1 MRQTKSLSNSAILVL
16 IMLIMNGSKIVDP
29 IVAMK
34 WK

>member
-16 IMLIMNGSKIVDP
+16 IMLTVNGSKIVDP